1 MIMDSVEKKSPRALL
16 ANIDPAA
23 HLTCVEALAAAGFS
37 ALDGIH
43 SGTAMMMA
51 ARESQPD
58 IILLD
63 QQLSDVPAAEAIKW
77 LRTIPALRTVPVIII
92 GGKLVP
98 HRPDDHVTILP
109 RPINPE
115 RVLGALKTA
124 LTRETPN

>member
-1 MIMDSVEKKSPRALL
+1 MDPIEKKAARALV

-23 HLTCVEALAAAGFS
+23 HLVCVEALAAAGFS
-37 ALDGIH
+37 VLDGFQ
-43 SGTAMMMA
+43 SGTMMMTA
-51 ARESQPD
+51 ARESHAD

-77 LRTIPALRTVPVIII
+77 LRTIPALRTIPVIIV

-98 HRPDDHVTILP
+98 NRPDDNVTILP

-115 RVLGALKTA
+115 RLLSALKKA
-124 LTRETPN
+124 LAVDMPH

>member
-1 MIMDSVEKKSPRALL
+1 
-16 ANIDPAA
+16 
-23 HLTCVEALAAAGFS
+23 
-37 ALDGIH
+37 
-43 SGTAMMMA
+43 
-51 ARESQPD
+51 
-58 IILLD
+58 
-63 QQLSDVPAAEAIKW
+63 VPAAEAIKW